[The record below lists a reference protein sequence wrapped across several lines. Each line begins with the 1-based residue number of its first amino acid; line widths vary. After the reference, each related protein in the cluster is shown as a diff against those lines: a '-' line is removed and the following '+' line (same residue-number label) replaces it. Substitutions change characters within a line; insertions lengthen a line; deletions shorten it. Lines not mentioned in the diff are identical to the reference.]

1 MLLLIILLLL
11 VFGGGGGYYG
21 YSQWGTGGGLGIFGT
36 VLLVAVVVYM
46 FGGLRRAR

>member
-1 MLLLIILLLL
+1 MLLIIILLLL

-21 YSQWGTGGGLGIFGT
+21 YSQWGAGGGLGIFGT

>member
-21 YSQWGTGGGLGIFGT
+21 YSQWGPGGGLGIFGT
-36 VLLVAVVVYM
+36 VLLVAVIVYL

>member
-21 YSQWGTGGGLGIFGT
+21 YSQWGPGGGLGIFGT
-36 VLLVAVVVYM
+36 VLLVAVVVYLV
-46 FGGLRRAR
+46 GGVRRVR

>member
-1 MLLLIILLLL
+1 MLLLIILLLV

-21 YSQWGTGGGLGIFGT
+21 YSQWGAGGGLGIFGT
-36 VLLVAVVVYM
+36 ILLVTVVVYL

>member
-21 YSQWGTGGGLGIFGT
+21 YSQWGAGGGLGIFGI

>member
-1 MLLLIILLLL
+1 MLLFIIVLLL

-21 YSQWGTGGGLGIFGT
+21 YSQWGAGGGLGIFGT

>member
-1 MLLLIILLLL
+1 MLLIIILLLL

-21 YSQWGTGGGLGIFGT
+21 YSQWGAGGGLGVFGT
-36 VLLVAVVVYM
+36 VLIVAVVVYM